1 MAPSHALL
9 AAVACCGEPDKP
21 HDLRR
26 RQILDAARH
35 CFARSGFHGASM
47 QEICAEARMSPG
59 GLYRYFRSKDDM
71 IEAIAEDER
80 VRGLRLLSQLS
91 GEGDLTD
98 RMVAVGMSYIRE
110 MSEPGA
116 LPLMAEVFS
125 EGLRNS
131 AIGAT
136 FQRNERE
143 MHDLIRAF
151 LTDLEWR
158 GEIQPIV
165 ALDGVISLMC
175 GVIDGVAM
183 RHGFDESLTPE
194 RIAPQL
200 RAIVEALLRP
210 RTNPARTPERDE
222 VEAVA
227 EAE

>member
-9 AAVACCGEPDKP
+9 AATCCGGPDKP
-21 HDLRR
+21 HDVRR
-26 RQILDAARH
+26 RQILDAARR

-47 QEICAEARMSPG
+47 QEICAEAKMSPG

-80 VRGLRLLSQLS
+80 IRGLRLLSQLS
-91 GEGDLTD
+91 GDGDLTD

-110 MSEPGA
+110 MSEPDA

-136 FQRNERE
+136 FLRNERE

-151 LTDLEWR
+151 LTDLEAR
-158 GEIQPIV
+158 GEIRPIV

-183 RHGFDESLTPE
+183 RHGFDASLTPD

-200 RAIVEALLRP
+200 RAIVTALLRP
-210 RTNPARTPERDE
+210 QAESAGTPARNEIT
-222 VEAVA
+222 AVA

>member
-1 MAPSHALL
+1 MASSHALL
-9 AAVACCGEPDKP
+9 AAACCGEPDKP

-26 RQILDAARH
+26 RQILDAARR

-47 QEICAEARMSPG
+47 QEICAEAKMSPG

-91 GEGDLTD
+91 SDGDLTD

-110 MSEPGA
+110 MSEPDA

-131 AIGAT
+131 SIGAT

-143 MHDLIRAF
+143 IHDLIRAF
-151 LTDLEWR
+151 LTELESR
-158 GEIQPIV
+158 GEIRPIV

-200 RAIVEALLRP
+200 RAIVTALLRP
-210 RTNPARTPERDE
+210 RTGPAHGSQGNEL
-222 VEAVA
+222 EAVT
-227 EAE
+227 ETE

>member
-1 MAPSHALL
+1 MAPSHAVL
-9 AAVACCGEPDKP
+9 AAPCCGGPEKP

-47 QEICAEARMSPG
+47 QEICAEAKMSPG

-80 VRGLRLLSQLS
+80 IRGLRLLSQLS
-91 GEGDLTD
+91 GDGDLTD

-110 MSEPGA
+110 MSEPDA

-136 FQRNERE
+136 FLRNERE
-143 MHDLIRAF
+143 IHDLIRAF
-151 LTDLEWR
+151 LTDLEAR
-158 GEIQPIV
+158 GEIRPIV

-183 RHGFDESLTPE
+183 RHGFDASLTPD

-200 RAIVEALLRP
+200 RAIVTALLRP
-210 RTNPARTPERDE
+210 QAESAGAPERNE
-222 VEAVA
+222 ITAVA